1 MDKTGH
7 CEVCS
12 GTRLGAS
19 VDCSSKYRCPVCGVR
34 YGSAQC
40 FQEHVPRCS
49 SQYRT
54 LGAQRAPTWKR
65 SKGVAVPERDPAA
78 RAESFAKRLALLV
91 NNSSSGQTA
100 DSVEDQ
106 ATLEYLRA
114 QVQQQRETIEF
125 IVEPRVS
132 RTKRMERLSGV
143 LASAGEFA
151 CFVKSL
157 LEFVQFRSSFDEH
170 GS

>member
-1 MDKTGH
+1 MDKTGR

-65 SKGVAVPERDPAA
+65 TKGVAVPERDPAA

-125 IVEPRVS
+125 IVVHLL
-132 RTKRMERLSGV
+132 KLERYR
-143 LASAGEFA
+143 E
-151 CFVKSL
+151 
-157 LEFVQFRSSFDEH
+157 D
-170 GS
+170 